1 MGANRMP
8 QDQSDRL
15 WPSLPIEF
23 FVVGIPVS
31 LQGSTASKGEW
42 KERVRT
48 AAQSAVPAGSWAL
61 SEVRLAVS
69 IVYFPVEPLEGDV
82 DNRIKLI
89 LDGPQPHL
97 LLDDALVDRIVVQR
111 IHPQIEVTFA
121 EPTSVLIAA
130 MASSDPT
137 VYIRID
143 EAPLENIL
151 I

>member
-1 MGANRMP
+1 MP
-8 QDQSDRL
+8 QDPGDTL

-31 LQGSTASKGEW
+31 LQGSSASKGEW
-42 KERVRT
+42 KDRVRI
-48 AAQSAVPAGSWAL
+48 AAQRAVPAGSWAL
-61 SEVRLAVS
+61 NDVRLAVS

-89 LDGPQPHL
+89 LDGLQPHL
-97 LLDDALVDRIVVQR
+97 LMDDALVDRIIVQR

-121 EPTSVLIAA
+121 DPTAVLIAA
-130 MASSDPT
+130 MASPDPT

>member
-1 MGANRMP
+1 MQ
-8 QDQSDRL
+8 QDQSDHL

-31 LQGSTASKGEW
+31 LQGSSASKGEW
-42 KERVRT
+42 RDRVRT
-48 AAQSAVPAGSWAL
+48 AAQGAVAAGSWAL

-89 LDGPQPHL
+89 LDGLQPHL

-111 IHPQIEVTFA
+111 IHPQIEITFE
-121 EPTSVLIAA
+121 EPTAVLIAA
-130 MASSDPT
+130 MASPDPT